1 MRKLALALLALSVCS
16 WVAPAPSH
24 AGGCGCVPISL
35 PVGEQFLSHRPGALR
50 LGYSMVY
57 SDTNHY
63 YIGTER
69 QDGPGQ
75 TEETV
80 APSTKG
86 LDNTLS
92 VVYDAAHALSFG
104 VEIPII
110 HTEQAREFG
119 GVKGSMDASGL
130 GDMRV
135 TASWWFKNDPNGAAM
150 HVGAGLRLPT
160 GSSDKTFRAQNG
172 NMVTQD
178 LAAQAGTGNLAGI
191 LEFGGSTFFAQRWGL
206 AFSTRYIFAP
216 ANTTVANFRNELTG
230 GGWEKNSDADQVTGR
245 VSLATPLSTGDGA
258 LSHLAAR
265 ANVDLAWI
273 PYDDLFGDSEGFRR
287 AGVIFAAGPGLSY
300 NPGPAWTLSVDVPL
314 TVYRDVQRNGGNVQE
329 WTLMVGATYDG
340 LSFWR

>member
-1 MRKLALALLALSVCS
+1 MRKTVLALFAISI
-16 WVAPAPSH
+16 WFAPEASF

-50 LGYSMVY
+50 VGYSMIY

-80 APSTKG
+80 APSTLG
-86 LDNTLS
+86 LDNTIGI
-92 VVYDAAHALSFG
+92 VYDAAHSLSFG
-104 VEIPII
+104 IEIPIV

-130 GDMRV
+130 GDVRV
-135 TASWWFKNDPNGAAM
+135 LGNWWFKNDPNGAAM
-150 HVGAGLRLPT
+150 HIGAGLRLPT
-160 GSSDKTFRAQNG
+160 GTSDKSFRAQNG
-172 NMVTQD
+172 TDVTQD

-191 LEFGGSTFFAQRWGL
+191 VEFGGSTFFGQRWGV
-206 AFSTRYIFAP
+206 AFSTRYTFAP

-258 LSHLAAR
+258 MNRVAVR

-300 NPGPAWTLSVDVPL
+300 TPTPAVTLSADVPL
-314 TVYRDVQRNGGNVQE
+314 TLYRDVQRNGGNVQE
-329 WTLMVGATYDG
+329 WTLMIGATYDG
-340 LSFWR
+340 FSF